1 MRGPKFQIMNSLVIN
16 DLRATVADNEII
28 RGLSLEIEPGK
39 VHAVMGPN
47 GSGKST
53 LAKVLGGH
61 PDYEVTS
68 GEVLMD
74 GEDLLALEPDERAR
88 KGLFIAFQYP
98 MEIPGVSNANF
109 LRSAVQA
116 RLPEGETLDATDYY
130 ARLYEKMDLLDIDR
144 KFTARSV
151 NEGFSGGEKKRNEI
165 LQMAMLEPRYAI
177 LDETDSGLDIDALK
191 IVAHGVNTLRGPG
204 LGVMLITHYQ
214 RLLNYIVPDVV
225 HVMVHGRIVRTGGRE
240 LALDLEEK
248 GYEWIIKDELE
259 EPVAV

>member
-1 MRGPKFQIMNSLVIN
+1 MNSLVIT
-16 DLRATVADNEII
+16 DLHANVAGAEII

-61 PDYEVTS
+61 PDYEVTA

-74 GEDLLALEPDERAR
+74 GEDILALEPDQRAR

-109 LRSAVQA
+109 LRTAVQA
-116 RLPEGETLDATDYY
+116 RLPEGEILDATEYY
-130 ARLYEKMDLLDIDR
+130 ARLYQKMDLLEIDR

-165 LQMAMLEPRYAI
+165 LQMAMLEPRFAI

-191 IVAHGVNTLRGPG
+191 VVARGVNTLRGPG
-204 LGVMLITHYQ
+204 LGILLITHYQ
-214 RLLNYIVPDVV
+214 RLLDYIVPDVV
-225 HVMVHGRIVRTGGRE
+225 HVMVRGRIVRTGGRE
-240 LALDLEEK
+240 LALALEEQ
-248 GYEWIIKDELE
+248 GYDWIIKEELE
-259 EPVAV
+259 EPAAA